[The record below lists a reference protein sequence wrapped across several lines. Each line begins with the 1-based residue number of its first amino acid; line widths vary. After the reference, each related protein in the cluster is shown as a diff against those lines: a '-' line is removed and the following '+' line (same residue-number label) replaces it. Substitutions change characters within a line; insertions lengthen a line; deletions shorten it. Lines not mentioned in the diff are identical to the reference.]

1 VAINLG
7 TTNASNNSQT
17 LNGARAT
24 FTNGGANDG
33 TNTVRGFETVPGSN
47 NNNDLNF
54 ARAGNETLEGNGGGD
69 IISGGAGADTL
80 RSGAGND
87 TFVYTNA
94 TDSGANRATQDR
106 IMDFTQG
113 QDKIDLRDLDANTR
127 ARGAQ
132 HVINLTDN
140 GFRRRRRRIA
150 LHLAGPDD
158 RPERQQRRR
167 RPASRSPST
176 ARST

>member
-1 VAINLG
+1 MA
-7 TTNASNNSQT
+7 
-17 LNGARAT
+17 
-24 FTNGGANDG
+24 ANDG
-33 TNTVRGFETVPGSN
+33 TNTVTGFETLQGSN

-54 ARAGNETLEGNGGGD
+54 ARAGNETLKGNGGGD

-94 TDSGANRATQDR
+94 TDSGANRATLDR

-113 QDKIDLRDLDANTR
+113 QDKIGLRGLDANTR

-132 HVINLTDN
+132 HVINPITSDFL
-140 GFRRRRRRIA
+140 
-150 LHLAGPDD
+150 L
-158 RPERQQRRR
+158 
-167 RPASRSPST
+167 S
-176 ARST
+176 

>member
-1 VAINLG
+1 LG

-17 LNGARAT
+17 LNAARAT
-24 FTNGGANDG
+24 FTNGGTNAG

-47 NNNDLNF
+47 NNDLNF
-54 ARAGNETLEGNGGGD
+54 ARAGNETLAGNGGGD
-69 IISGGAGADTL
+69 IISGGADADTL

-87 TFVYTNA
+87 TLVYTNA

-113 QDKIDLRDLDANTR
+113 QDKIDLRGLDANRR

-132 HVINLTDN
+132 HLINLIDN
-140 GFRRRRRRIA
+140 AFRRRRRIPF
-150 LHLAGPDD
+150 HLAGPDD

-167 RPASRSPST
+167 RPTSRSPST